1 MKLRVNEKL
10 YNLGLENIEDK
21 EFVQFIKEDFNKIF
35 NGKDSISVKEL
46 LQAYI
51 SKNYEIYEAIQNMK
65 KMNNQWWFRHTKNIS
80 SFF

>member
-65 KMNNQWWFRHTKNIS
+65 KMNNQW
-80 SFF
+80 